1 MGSGVME
8 EAMMKD
14 IESYM
19 QAEKILD
26 GKKHILILIDDSGEA
41 IISVH
46 TGSMENLI
54 GVMAGMA
61 MSSAREDE
69 SAALAL
75 LDLVKAGI
83 KKRVVERAN

>member
-19 QAEKILD
+19 QAELD

-46 TGSMENLI
+46 TGCMENLI
-54 GVMAGMA
+54 GAMAGMA
-61 MSSAREDE
+61 MSAAREEE
-69 SAALAL
+69 STALAL
-75 LDLVKAGI
+75 LDLVKAGV
-83 KKRVVERAN
+83 KKRVAERAN